1 MSVSEPEF
9 RRALAD
15 FVSKI
20 DQLGKTDRW
29 TLHKSELGICAKQS
43 VMIKWRGEVIN
54 RQVHVTYN
62 STYSV
67 PVLWFN
73 FFRRDGTPLAT
84 SEVMEMS
91 GNDERSDLAQYISLN
106 EHPLLGVLFYNIHP
120 CKTKDIMNELPGK
133 GNYIAKWLS
142 VYGAPVGIAPP
153 DALLLTSSKA
163 LSQRSEDASQSS
175 DDGSLST
182 LEM

>member
-1 MSVSEPEF
+1 MSVTEPEF

-15 FVSKI
+15 FVSRV
-20 DQLGKTDRW
+20 DQLGKTERW
-29 TLHKSELGICAKQS
+29 TLHKSEIGICAKQS
-43 VMIKWRGEVIN
+43 VMIKFGKEAVN

-62 STYSV
+62 STYGV

-73 FFRRDGTPLAT
+73 FYRRDGTPLT
-84 SEVMEMS
+84 NSEIMELS
-91 GNDERSDLAQYISLN
+91 SKNGSSEIAQYISLN
-106 EHPLLGVLFYNIHP
+106 EHPILGVLFYNIHP
-120 CKTKDIMNELPGK
+120 CKTKDIMNELNGK
-133 GNYIAKWLS
+133 GNYIARWLS
-142 VYGAPVGIAPP
+142 VYGAPIGVLPP
-153 DALLLTSSKA
+153 DALFNSKS

>member
-1 MSVSEPEF
+1 MSVTEPEF

-20 DQLGKTDRW
+20 DQIGRTERW
-29 TLHKSELGICAKQS
+29 TLHKSDLGICAKQS
-43 VMIKWRGEVIN
+43 VMIKWRKEVVN

-62 STYSV
+62 PTYCV

-73 FFRRDGTPLAT
+73 FYRRDGTPLT
-84 SEVMEMS
+84 SSEIMEISSNEDSMEIS
-91 GNDERSDLAQYISLN
+91 QYISLN
-106 EHPLLGVLFYNIHP
+106 EHPILGVLFYNIHP
-120 CKTKDIMNELPGK
+120 CKTKDIMNELNGK

-142 VYGAPVGIAPP
+142 VYGAPIGLAPP
-153 DALLLTSSKA
+153 DALFTSKA

>member
-1 MSVSEPEF
+1 MSVTEPEF

-20 DQLGKTDRW
+20 DQVGKTERW

-43 VMIKWRGEVIN
+43 VMIKWRGETIN

-62 STYSV
+62 PTYSV

-73 FFRRDGTPLAT
+73 FYRRDGTPLAS
-84 SEVMEMS
+84 SEVMEMTS
-91 GNDERSDLAQYISLN
+91 NDETTTDLAQYISLN

-120 CKTKDIMNELPGK
+120 CKTKDIMNELTGK

-142 VYGAPVGIAPP
+142 VYGAPISLAPP
-153 DALLLTSSKA
+153 EALFTLKPH
-163 LSQRSEDASQSS
+163 SQRSEDASQSS

-182 LEM
+182 IEM